1 MSIKGIY
8 RSKFFRLSLL
18 LFVIII
24 FFSFMFFKYF
34 IPNIELLGD
43 NSVKVLVGSS
53 YEEIGYKAYTDYLDL
68 TDKVVISGNV
78 DTKKLGK
85 YKLSYEINSL
95 FFSDKVEREV
105 LVIDEEAPVIELNG
119 DNDVYLCPN
128 STYQEDGYRVSD
140 NYDSDLSSNVIV
152 ETIDNVIYYKVTDS
166 SGNEAVSKRNI
177 YYEDKEV
184 PKLELNGSSTI
195 YVYRGEKYKELG
207 YSASDNCLDDITNRV
222 SVSNNVNVNRLGT
235 YKVNYSVSDDSG
247 NKIDIS
253 RVVKVIDRPV
263 NKSGT
268 IYLTFDDGPSQTIT
282 AKVLDILKEEGVLAT
297 FFVINR
303 SDSLNYLIKREY
315 NEGHTVALHA
325 YNHNYAS
332 IYTSMNSYFADLE
345 KIQNKIK
352 GITGEKSMIIRFP
365 GGSSNTISRNYKKGI
380 MSELTTEVVARG
392 YHYFDWNVSS
402 GDAGGVSSSE
412 QVYQNVTSRLS
423 PNRANVVL
431 MHDFENN
438 YYTLNALRNII
449 RFAKDNGYR
458 FERITMDTAMVTHGV
473 AN

>member
-34 IPNIELLGD
+34 IPNIELLGGD
-43 NSVKVLVGSS
+43 SVKVLVGSS
-53 YEEIGYKAYTDYLDL
+53 YEEFGYKAYTDYLDL

-119 DNDVYLCPN
+119 DVDVYLCPN
-128 STYQEDGYRVSD
+128 STYQEDGYKVSD

-207 YSASDNCLDDITNRV
+207 YNASDNCLGDITNRV
-222 SVSNNVNVNRLGT
+222 VVSNNVNVNRLGT
-235 YKVNYSVSDDSG
+235 YKVDYGVSDDSG
-247 NKIDIS
+247 NKTDIS

-380 MSELTTEVVARG
+380 SNLNTMIVFDSKLTM
-392 YHYFDWNVSS
+392 Y
-402 GDAGGVSSSE
+402 
-412 QVYQNVTSRLS
+412 
-423 PNRANVVL
+423 
-431 MHDFENN
+431 
-438 YYTLNALRNII
+438 I
-449 RFAKDNGYR
+449 
-458 FERITMDTAMVTHGV
+458 MV
-473 AN
+473 